1 MDGLPMSELTRDL
14 LPMAAA
20 RLAMFTIILNYS
32 TKVFANEGHYNL
44 TPAPQSVQADV
55 IDLSDDE
62 IQRLQDGGI
71 TVNNGIKITLY
82 FEITS
87 LPDTITYG
95 LNTYT
100 IIQSVINEGTSV
112 LTCSR
117 KPLGTAVPE
126 AGA

>member
-1 MDGLPMSELTRDL
+1 MSELTRDL

-55 IDLSDDE
+55 VDLGDDE

-71 TVNNGIKITLY
+71 IVNNGIKITLP
-82 FEITS
+82 FVVTQ
-87 LPDTITYG
+87 LPDNITFG

-100 IIQSVINEGTSV
+100 IIESVINEGTTV
-112 LTCSR
+112 FTCSR
-117 KPLGTAVPE
+117 KPLGTAAPE